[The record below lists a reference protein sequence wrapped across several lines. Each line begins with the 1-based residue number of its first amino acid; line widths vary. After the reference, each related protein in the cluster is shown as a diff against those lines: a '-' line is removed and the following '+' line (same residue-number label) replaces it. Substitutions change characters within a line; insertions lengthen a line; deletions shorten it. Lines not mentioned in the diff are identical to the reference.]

1 LLKDFNYFKKRIIQ
15 HYFMPSKN
23 FIWVLFSICI
33 ATALF
38 IIQSCTSASER
49 NNSLNPK
56 IAKLNIPPGFEVE
69 HLYSPRENGHGSWVA
84 ITFDDKG
91 RMIASDQFGAL
102 YRLDVPPIGSEDLKP
117 TVEKLK
123 VGNPE
128 EDKLGMGFA
137 QGLLYAFNSL
147 YVMVNHHGRQYF
159 DKSNGLYRIEDSNGD
174 DQFDKVS
181 LIRAFD
187 GGNGEHGPHSIIM
200 SPDKQWIYMVAG
212 NYVDVP
218 EMDVYRLPKAWAEDN
233 LLPDIKDPRGHAT
246 DRLPPGGWI
255 ARTDPDGNHWELVSA
270 GFRNAFDIAF
280 NDAGDLF
287 TYDSDM
293 EWDIGAPWYRPT
305 RICHVT
311 SGSEFGWRTGN
322 QKWSPEY
329 TDNLPAILNIGP
341 GSPTNVMFG
350 TKTNFPEK
358 YRQSMF
364 AFDWSFGI
372 IYSVFL
378 EPSGASYT
386 ATAEEFLS
394 GSPLPLTDGA
404 IGPDGALYFVTGG
417 RNLISDVYRIYYTGS
432 ENKSNVTPPTMT
444 REHKIRRELEAL
456 HNGNPKA
463 ESLDFIWMHLSDGD
477 RYVRYAARVAL
488 EHLPTGLWQ
497 KRALGETDDVKRIQA
512 TLALSRHAKPD
523 LQNSIL
529 EALIASEFSQ
539 LSITEQ
545 INLVRAIEVN
555 LFRHGMPKGE
565 ISARMAAYLN
575 PHYPSENLNL
585 DRLLSKVLVYIEAP
599 GAVEKSIQLLQ
610 SASDDPE
617 YQKSLISSSDLIFRN
632 PEYGLDLAGML
643 NNVPPLQQTFLANVL
658 SKAGSGWTDELRESY
673 FKWFDRAFEFKGGRS
688 YIGFVDKARKMALER
703 VDPATFEHYNRLSGA
718 ERLSNTGNE
727 LKTSIIK
734 PQGPG
739 KNWSVKDALPVLENL
754 KGRNLIKGKAMYAA
768 TQCISCHMMQG
779 TGGIVGPDLSQLGHR
794 FSITDILEAIIE
806 PNKAISD
813 QYAATIFR
821 MKDGSSVVGK
831 LSHED
836 KNSYHV
842 SQNPFDPLSL
852 RAIAKKDVQSRILS
866 EISLMMPGLIN
877 PLNPEELKDLMA
889 YLISGGNPDHEVYH

>member
-1 LLKDFNYFKKRIIQ
+1 MPLKYVLRLLIALCMALTFLYF
-15 HYFMPSKN
+15 
-23 FIWVLFSICI
+23 
-33 ATALF
+33 
-38 IIQSCTSASER
+38 QSCTSDTDKKHSIH
-49 NNSLNPK
+49 PK
-56 IAKLNIPPGFEVE
+56 IAKLNIPAGFTVE

-102 YRLDVPPIGSEDLKP
+102 YRLEIPPIGSDTLNP
-117 TVEKLK
+117 VVEKLK

-128 EDKLGMGFA
+128 DNKLGMGFA
-137 QGLLYAFNSL
+137 QGLLYAFKGL

-174 DQFDKVS
+174 DQYDKVR

-187 GGNGEHGPHSIIM
+187 GENGEHGPHSIVL
-200 SPDKQWIYMVAG
+200 SPDKKWIYMVAG

-218 EMDVYRLPKAWAEDN
+218 EMDVYRLPKVWAEDN

-255 ARTDPDGNHWELVSA
+255 ARTDPEGKHWELVSA

-280 NDAGDLF
+280 NEAGDLF

-293 EWDIGAPWYRPT
+293 EWDIGTPWYRPT
-305 RICHVT
+305 RICHVS
-311 SGSEFGWRTGN
+311 SGSDFGWRTGN

-350 TKTNFPEK
+350 TETNFPEK
-358 YRQSMF
+358 YRQAMF

-378 EPSGASYT
+378 EPSGATYT

-404 IGPDGALYFVTGG
+404 IGPDGAMYFVTGG
-417 RNLISDVYRIYYTGS
+417 RNLVSDVYRVYYNGN
-432 ENKSNVTPPTMT
+432 EKKSNVTPAALPA
-444 REHKIRRELEAL
+444 EHHIRRELEAL
-456 HNGNPKA
+456 HNGKPEV
-463 ESLDFIWMHLSDGD
+463 ESLDFIWSHLNSED
-477 RYVRYAARVAL
+477 RYVRYAARIAL
-488 EHLPTGLWQ
+488 EHLPADLWQ
-497 KRALGETDDVKRIQA
+497 KRALDESDDITKIQA
-512 TLALSRHAKPD
+512 LLALSRHANRNNQHK
-523 LQNSIL
+523 IL
-529 EALIASEFSQ
+529 NALMATDFAALI
-539 LSITEQ
+539 LTERL
-545 INLVRAIEVN
+545 NLLRSIEVN
-555 LFRHGMPKGE
+555 LFRHGAPNQE
-565 ISARMAAYLN
+565 ISTQLADYLN
-575 PHYPSENLNL
+575 PYYPSENNSL
-585 DRLLSKVLVYIEAP
+585 DRLLAKVLVYLEAP
-599 GAVEKSIQLLQ
+599 EAIEKSVKLLQ
-610 SASDDPE
+610 SATDDPE

-658 SKAGSGWTDELRESY
+658 AQAGSGWTDELRENY
-673 FKWFDRAFEFKGGRS
+673 FKWFDRAFEYKGGRS
-688 YIGFVDKARKMALER
+688 YIGYVDKARKMALEK
-703 VDPATFEHYNRLSGA
+703 VDPVAYERYDLLSGA

-727 LKTSIIK
+727 LKTSILK
-734 PQGPG
+734 PEGPRR
-739 KNWSVKDALPVLENL
+739 NWTVAEALPLMENL
-754 KGRNLIKGKAMYAA
+754 KGRNLIKGRAMYAA
-768 TQCISCHMMQG
+768 TQCLSCHTMQG
-779 TGGIVGPDLSQLGHR
+779 SGGIVGPDLSQLGNR

-821 MKDGSSVVGK
+821 MKDGSSVIGK
-831 LSHED
+831 ISHED
-836 KNSYHV
+836 KSSYYI
-842 SQNPFDPLSL
+842 SQNPFDPLTL
-852 RAIAKKDVQSRILS
+852 RAVSKNDVQGRSIS

-889 YLISGGNPDHEVYH
+889 YLISGGNPDHEVYK